1 MATTKYQAL
10 IWDCPC
16 VWSCCKTQIP
26 VKKNC
31 TPQSELWKLLLLVK
45 QRCRC
50 AFSDLSPSNGLSV
63 RGVQGTT
70 CTRKC
75 IVFFWFIFAGG
86 SLVYTDIGKQC
97 TKFVRNRACQ
107 QQAQT
112 SCISNAK
119 TSLNKSYDYFC
130 QYFPI
135 IYLLEKKHCDDKA
148 NFCETMHDTIIAGRL
163 RSSITI
169 SKNQFSSLTAIRFSQ
184 DELWEFSS
192 VLHPDNIP

>member
-1 MATTKYQAL
+1 MFEAVAKHKYLFKKIHSAERTL
-10 IWDCPC
+10 KARTSCKAKMSLC
-16 VWSCCKTQIP
+16 VLWSFTI
-26 VKKNC
+26 NC
-31 TPQSELWKLLLLVK
+31 
-45 QRCRC
+45 
-50 AFSDLSPSNGLSV
+50 LSV

-97 TKFVRNRACQ
+97 TKSVRNRSCQ

-112 SCISNAK
+112 SCISNTK

-135 IYLLEKKHCDDKA
+135 IYLLGKKHCDDKA
-148 NFCETMHDTIIAGRL
+148 NFRETMHDTIIAGRL

-169 SKNQFSSLTAIRFSQ
+169 SKNQFSSLTAIRFSCYKRVTRFETTSDIQ
-184 DELWEFSS
+184 
-192 VLHPDNIP
+192 